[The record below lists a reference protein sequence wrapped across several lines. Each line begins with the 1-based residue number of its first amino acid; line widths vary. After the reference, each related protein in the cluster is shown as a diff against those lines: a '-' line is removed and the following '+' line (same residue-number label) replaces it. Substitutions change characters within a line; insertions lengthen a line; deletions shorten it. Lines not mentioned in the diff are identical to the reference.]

1 MRIKTSAEVSFT
13 QPMGLRLAFQEDFF
27 SCDAAVLLFCLAFCK
42 QSQLNN
48 SACTLPYARTMRSA
62 ALLLICIASSAPPRL
77 KKHIRSSACTC
88 LLSPRGLSS
97 MPRRAR
103 DAAQYRG
110 TPGGHTLSVRSYSA
124 NRCARGFRSRR
135 AATSPNER
143 PSTRSA
149 LARNASTVSTVPRAG
164 ANGHGYMT
172 KPKSRQAEAFE
183 ANGWPNEVAVGRQR
197 GRVRRP
203 QRQRPDDG
211 RQLGRARELRR
222 GALTISTACERLR
235 PLFSARRR
243 ANAPRDAFPLL
254 FSPPRFPL
262 SCKTCR
268 YTHITAYSACP
279 GPSSAAP
286 CRGAAGP
293 RAGSCA
299 APRRRSSS
307 P

>member
-1 MRIKTSAEVSFT
+1 M
-13 QPMGLRLAFQEDFF
+13 
-27 SCDAAVLLFCLAFCK
+27 

-183 ANGWPNEVAVGRQR
+183 ANGWPNEVAECAAASLPHANVNRCDFSQVRPARR
-197 GRVRRP
+197 GRRRYVCRVRWLLGSP
-203 QRQRPDDG
+203 Q
-211 RQLGRARELRR
+211 
-222 GALTISTACERLR
+222 LR
-235 PLFSARRR
+235 PE
-243 ANAPRDAFPLL
+243 PLVRPWNC
-254 FSPPRFPL
+254 S
-262 SCKTCR
+262 
-268 YTHITAYSACP
+268 
-279 GPSSAAP
+279 
-286 CRGAAGP
+286 RG
-293 RAGSCA
+293 
-299 APRRRSSS
+299 
-307 P
+307 